1 MRERLEARG
10 RPIDPLDVT
19 DCDSPEIVEG
29 SPCRVSG
36 EGGVLVVEKNA
47 SAAALSKHDPTRPM
61 HWRMSSRRHNAV
73 NAPEV

>member
-10 RPIDPLDVT
+10 RPTDPLDVMY
-19 DCDSPEIVEG
+19 CGSPEMEKG

-61 HWRMSSRRHNAV
+61 DWRMSSRRHNAV